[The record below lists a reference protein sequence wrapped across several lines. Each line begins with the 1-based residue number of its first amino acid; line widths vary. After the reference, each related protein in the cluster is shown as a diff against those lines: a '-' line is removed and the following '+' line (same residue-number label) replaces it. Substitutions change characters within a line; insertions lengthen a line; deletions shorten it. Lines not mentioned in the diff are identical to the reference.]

1 MFRYKVALVY
11 FSFAMLSLSANES
24 ASNVN
29 YLNNLNSIKSN
40 SDTAS
45 LSTDKKEAEN
55 IVDIAGRE
63 RMLSQRI
70 AKDYIYIGN
79 KVALGSAK
87 IELKS
92 GLDEFGKNLN
102 KIKVSV
108 NDSEVKNMIDFV
120 DMSFGDFKSAIK
132 EPFNLDNAQI
142 VLDLSESLLEG
153 SQYIVDGLTKNS
165 SKTAKSAK
173 DKLIAKSGKQRMLSQ
188 RIAKYYM
195 AYQSGIKDKN
205 TVMQMKNAVKEFD
218 DNLKFLM
225 ANHTNTPEINSKLN
239 EVKRLWKIVHNFYLG
254 IEKGGLPFIVFKST
268 NDITKEM
275 DDITKLYDKL

>member
-1 MFRYKVALVY
+1 MFKYKSSLVCLL
-11 FSFAMLSLSANES
+11 FAVGILNANES
-24 ASNVN
+24 V
-29 YLNNLNSIKSN
+29 IVSN
-40 SDTAS
+40 SVKSSPSATSINDS
-45 LSTDKKEAEN
+45 KMEN
-55 IVDIAGRE
+55 IVDIAGRN
-63 RMLSQRI
+63 RMISQKI

-79 KVALGSAK
+79 KVALGTAK
-87 IELKS
+87 IELKNA
-92 GLDEFGKNLN
+92 LDEFGNNLS
-102 KIKVSV
+102 KIKLSV

-120 DMSFGDFKSAIK
+120 DMSFGDFKSVIK

-173 DKLIAKSGKQRMLSQ
+173 DKLIAKSGKQRMLAQ

-195 AYQSGIKDKN
+195 TYQSGIKDKN
-205 TVMQMKNAVKEFD
+205 TVRQMKDAVKEFEE
-218 DNLKFLM
+218 NLKFLM
-225 ANHTNTPEINSKLN
+225 ANPGNTVQINNKLN
-239 EVKRLWKIVHNFYLG
+239 EVNRLWKIVHNFYLG

>member
-1 MFRYKVALVY
+1 MFKYKSSLVCLL
-11 FSFAMLSLSANES
+11 FAVGILNANES
-24 ASNVN
+24 V
-29 YLNNLNSIKSN
+29 IVSN
-40 SDTAS
+40 SVKSSPSATSINDS
-45 LSTDKKEAEN
+45 KMEN
-55 IVDIAGRE
+55 IVDIAGRN
-63 RMLSQRI
+63 RMISQKI

-79 KVALGSAK
+79 KVALGTAK
-87 IELKS
+87 IELKNA
-92 GLDEFGKNLN
+92 LDEFGNNLS
-102 KIKVSV
+102 KIKLSV

-120 DMSFGDFKSAIK
+120 DMSFGDFKSVIK

-173 DKLIAKSGKQRMLSQ
+173 DKLIAKSGKQRMLAQ

-195 AYQSGIKDKN
+195 TYQSGIKDKN
-205 TVMQMKNAVKEFD
+205 TVRQMKDAVKEFEE
-218 DNLKFLM
+218 NLKFLM
-225 ANHTNTPEINSKLN
+225 ANSGNTVQINNKLN
-239 EVKRLWKIVHNFYLG
+239 EVNRLWKIVHNFYLG

-268 NDITKEM
+268 NDVTKEM

>member
-1 MFRYKVALVY
+1 MFKYKSSLVCLL
-11 FSFAMLSLSANES
+11 FAVGMLNANES
-24 ASNVN
+24 V
-29 YLNNLNSIKSN
+29 IVSN
-40 SDTAS
+40 SVKS
-45 LSTDKKEAEN
+45 SPSTTSINDSKMEN
-55 IVDIAGRE
+55 IVDIAGRN
-63 RMLSQRI
+63 RMISQKI

-79 KVALGSAK
+79 KVALGTAK
-87 IELKS
+87 IELKNA
-92 GLDEFGKNLN
+92 LDEFGKNLS
-102 KIKVSV
+102 KIKLSV

-120 DMSFGDFKSAIK
+120 DMSFGDFKSVIK

-173 DKLIAKSGKQRMLSQ
+173 DKLIAKSGKQRMLAQ

-195 AYQSGIKDKN
+195 TYQSGIKDKN
-205 TVMQMKNAVKEFD
+205 TVRQMKDAVKEFEE
-218 DNLKFLM
+218 NLKFLM
-225 ANHTNTPEINSKLN
+225 ANPGNTVQINNKLN
-239 EVKRLWKIVHNFYLG
+239 EVNRLWKIVHNFYLG